1 MKIKYER
8 ATFVWI
14 FKPLL
19 MTWENLFP
27 LLNVGKNKLNIW
39 RNMNLKKT
47 VQIGRNQIQKVPDF
61 DSEEVRCFQKM
72 AQLIDSKG
80 LEQTIFEVWGNA
92 QLLTLEHIQD
102 KHNRLVQAFINY
114 RLQTNKQIDFLKK
127 KISH

>member
-1 MKIKYER
+1 MI
-8 ATFVWI
+8 
-14 FKPLL
+14 
-19 MTWENLFP
+19 WENLFP
-27 LLNVGKNKLNIW
+27 LLNVGKKKLNIW

-61 DSEEVRCFQKM
+61 DSEEMRCFQKM